1 MHNIN
6 IKNVVYQSSIAGKTL
21 VVTGA
26 VHGNE
31 HCGNKAINRL
41 IEDFDSGKLS
51 LESGK
56 IILVPKCNPKA
67 FEQGT
72 RFFERNLNRY
82 LYPKENKVHY
92 EDYIDPILC
101 GILKQADFLLDLHS
115 YASAGGPFIFLGKNN
130 AEETAYARDLGVRDF
145 VCGWAEAYSNNEES
159 ADDSNES
166 MGTTEYTR
174 SQGGMGVTLECGQH
188 LNQDAPD
195 VGYNA
200 ALRAMNHL
208 GLLTLESIGKLDEE
222 KKNQRLVRMKDVF
235 YRTEGSKLAKEFV
248 HFDPVAKGEVLS
260 FDENNKALHIAP
272 CDGYIVLPKAD
283 EKVGNEW
290 FYFGSKDSF

>member
-6 IKNVVYQSSIAGKTL
+6 IKHVVYQSSIAGKTL

-41 IEDFDSGKLS
+41 IADFDSGKLS

-56 IILVPKCNPKA
+56 LILVPKCNPKA
-67 FEQGT
+67 FEQNT

-82 LYPKENKVHY
+82 LFPKEEKLHY

-101 GILKQADFLLDLHS
+101 DLLKQSDVLLDLHS
-115 YASAGGPFIFLGKNN
+115 YASPGGPFIFLGKDN

-145 VCGWAEAYSNNEES
+145 VHGWAEAYSNAEEVQ
-159 ADDSNES
+159 DDNES
-166 MGTTEYTR
+166 MGTTEYIR
-174 SQGGMGVTLECGQH
+174 SVGGMGVTLECGQH
-188 LNQDAPD
+188 LNEDGPD

-208 GLLTLESIGKLDEE
+208 GLLTLESKKKLDEE
-222 KKNQRLVRMKDVF
+222 QKNQRLVRMKDVF
-235 YRTEGSKLAKEFV
+235 YRTEGSKIAKEFV
-248 HFDPVAKGEVLS
+248 HFDYVTKGEVLS
-260 FDENNKALHIAP
+260 FDANNQPLHIAP
-272 CDGYIVLPKAD
+272 CDGYIVLPKA
-283 EKVGNEW
+283 EEEVGNEW
-290 FYFGSKDSF
+290 FYFGSADSF